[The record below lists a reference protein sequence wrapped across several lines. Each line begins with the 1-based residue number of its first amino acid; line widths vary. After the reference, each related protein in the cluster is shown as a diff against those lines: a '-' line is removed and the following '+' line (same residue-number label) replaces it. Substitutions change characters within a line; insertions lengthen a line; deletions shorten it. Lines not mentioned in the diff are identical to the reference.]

1 MRTNPLVTFLQKYQ
15 GELLKMNPATWRK
28 VQDWLDE
35 NPHLNEAVGG
45 MQIELQ
51 ERMESDLILV
61 EGDRFKVK
69 L

>member
-35 NPHLNEAVGG
+35 NPHLNEAVGW

-51 ERMESDLILV
+51 ERVESDLILV

>member
-15 GELLKMNPATWRK
+15 GELLKMAPTTWRK
-28 VQDWLDE
+28 VQDWLDD

-45 MQIELQ
+45 MQVELH
-51 ERMESDLILV
+51 EKMEADMILV
-61 EGDRFKVK
+61 EGDKYKVK

>member
-15 GELLKMNPATWRK
+15 GELLKMTPATWRK
-28 VQDWLDE
+28 VQDWLDD

-45 MQIELQ
+45 IQIELH
-51 ERMESDLILV
+51 ETMEVDMIFV
-61 EGDRFKVK
+61 EGDKYKVK

>member
-15 GELLKMNPATWRK
+15 GELLKMTPTTWRK
-28 VQDWLDE
+28 VQDWLDD

-45 MQIELQ
+45 MQVELH
-51 ERMESDLILV
+51 EKMEADMIFV
-61 EGDRFKVK
+61 EWDKYKVK

>member
-1 MRTNPLVTFLQKYQ
+1 MRTNPLVTFLQTYQ
-15 GELLKMNPATWRK
+15 GEMLKMNPATWRK
-28 VQDWLDE
+28 VQDWLDD

>member
-15 GELLKMNPATWRK
+15 GELLKMSPATWRK